1 MQGLPRYGR
10 IFALVE
16 KDYPPAKNTL
26 RANPDFLGYN
36 GQYGGIRKGVRMKNE
51 EEKDWIAKLK
61 KFKLSHLLN
70 PSSIVIGASILAC
83 MLALSDPWQGFDHF
97 LTSGLI
103 YFGLMFVVFIVISPL
118 LFPIALAIGA
128 AEGIFD
134 AFKSKSD

>member
-1 MQGLPRYGR
+1 ME
-10 IFALVE
+10 I
-16 KDYPPAKNTL
+16 
-26 RANPDFLGYN
+26 
-36 GQYGGIRKGVRMKNE
+36 E

>member
-1 MQGLPRYGR
+1 M
-10 IFALVE
+10 E

-26 RANPDFLGYN
+26 RANTEFVGYN
-36 GQYGGIRKGVRMKNE
+36 GQYVENVKGRGMENE
-51 EEKDWIAKLK
+51 EEKSWIAKLK

-70 PSSIVIGASILAC
+70 PTSIVIGASILAC

-128 AEGIFD
+128 AEGIID